1 MGPPNP
7 TLTRAE
13 SPDGAAV
20 EVLARLDPWRLG
32 AGAGVAIVGLGFLGG
47 LNALGLPLGI
57 FDLEAELS
65 APAFFS
71 GLLLLAAAVCA
82 FAVARHGLAG
92 AGPDWAVAL
101 LGVVFLAMAVDE
113 VAVVHENMDD
123 WFGAENWI
131 VAYLPVIALAAYAWL
146 VTLRRLLASPTLG
159 PPILFVAGA
168 VAWGL
173 AILIELPHQ
182 EGWNSRVA
190 HVFVLPEEML
200 EMGGSLC
207 FWLAL
212 LALIRARAA
221 RGEPATGAPAGPAP
235 PAPGER
241 ARGRA

>member
-1 MGPPNP
+1 M
-7 TLTRAE
+7 TRAE
-13 SPDGAAV
+13 SPHGGAV

-32 AGAGVAIVGLGFLGG
+32 AGVGVAIVGFAFLGG
-47 LNALGLPLGI
+47 LNALGLPLGV
-57 FDLEAELS
+57 FDLEGELT

-71 GLLLLAAAVCA
+71 GLLLLSAAVGA

-92 AGPDWAVAL
+92 AGPDWAVAV

-131 VAYLPVIALAAYAWL
+131 VAYVPVIALAAYAWL
-146 VTLRRLLASPTLG
+146 VTLRRVLASPT
-159 PPILFVAGA
+159 PEAPILFVAGA

-190 HVFVLPEEML
+190 HLFVLPEEML

-207 FWLAL
+207 FSLSL
-212 LALIRARAA
+212 LALIRARARSRKTA
-221 RGEPATGAPAGPAP
+221 SVTG
-235 PAPGER
+235 PGR
-241 ARGRA
+241 VSVGS

>member
-1 MGPPNP
+1 LGPPNP
-7 TLTRAE
+7 TLTRAK
-13 SPDGAAV
+13 SPRGAAV

-32 AGAGVAIVGLGFLGG
+32 AGCGVAIVGFAFLGG
-47 LNALGLPLGI
+47 LDALGLPLGA
-57 FDLEAELS
+57 FDLEAELT

-71 GLLLLAAAVCA
+71 GLLLLSAAVGA
-82 FAVARHGLAG
+82 FVVARRGLAG
-92 AGPDWAVAL
+92 AGPDWAMAV

-131 VAYLPVIALAAYAWL
+131 VAYVPVIALAAYAWL
-146 VTLRRLLASPTLG
+146 VTLRRLLASPTPE

-190 HVFVLPEEML
+190 HAFVLPEEML

-207 FWLAL
+207 FSLAL
-212 LALIRARAA
+212 LALIRAKAA
-221 RGEPATGAPAGPAP
+221 RDEPASGAPAGPAN
-235 PAPGER
+235 PGVP
-241 ARGRA
+241 